1 MRIGIDLGGSH
12 VAVGLVSEE
21 GKLLVKKGADI
32 LQKYKEEGRVQK
44 FIIDTILEKIDEIF
58 EETGL
63 NKEFISQIGI
73 ATPGIYQNGCIL
85 HAVNLGIEE
94 LAIESKIQ
102 VKYHIPVAGNNDVTC
117 CSLAEQK
124 YGSIQGVQDAVFLT
138 IGTGIGGAYIYQGKL
153 VMPKTNPGF
162 EFGHMILEK
171 DGRQCNCGSKGCF
184 ETYCSIKRLRQKVRN
199 ILGLEESVRGHEI
212 VEYIIRELG
221 KNNQEIQ
228 KVIEDYTDYLAI
240 GLSNIMNLFE
250 PEKISIGGSFVHYSS
265 FLLPKTTTK
274 IIEKRMLF
282 NKRESIPIQIATL
295 KNKTG
300 IIGASML

>member
-1 MRIGIDLGGSH
+1 MRNGIDLGGSH

-102 VKYHIPVAGNNDVTC
+102 VKYH
-117 CSLAEQK
+117 L
-124 YGSIQGVQDAVFLT
+124 IQPERRLLYFL
-138 IGTGIGGAYIYQGKL
+138 
-153 VMPKTNPGF
+153 V
-162 EFGHMILEK
+162 
-171 DGRQCNCGSKGCF
+171 
-184 ETYCSIKRLRQKVRN
+184 
-199 ILGLEESVRGHEI
+199 
-212 VEYIIRELG
+212 IRKFL
-221 KNNQEIQ
+221 
-228 KVIEDYTDYLAI
+228 L
-240 GLSNIMNLFE
+240 
-250 PEKISIGGSFVHYSS
+250 KISYSHS
-265 FLLPKTTTK
+265 LPQW
-274 IIEKRMLF
+274 F
-282 NKRESIPIQIATL
+282 
-295 KNKTG
+295 
-300 IIGASML
+300 

>member
-63 NKEFISQIGI
+63 NKEFITQIGI

-124 YGSIQGVQDAVFLT
+124 YGSLQGVQDAVFLT
-138 IGTGIGGAYIYQGKL
+138 IGTGIGGAYI
-153 VMPKTNPGF
+153 
-162 EFGHMILEK
+162 
-171 DGRQCNCGSKGCF
+171 
-184 ETYCSIKRLRQKVRN
+184 
-199 ILGLEESVRGHEI
+199 
-212 VEYIIRELG
+212 
-221 KNNQEIQ
+221 
-228 KVIEDYTDYLAI
+228 
-240 GLSNIMNLFE
+240 
-250 PEKISIGGSFVHYSS
+250 
-265 FLLPKTTTK
+265 
-274 IIEKRMLF
+274 
-282 NKRESIPIQIATL
+282 
-295 KNKTG
+295 
-300 IIGASML
+300 